1 MTTTSDERWQWAET
15 GKMINHPNRLK
26 SRLEIWREFWRETH
40 HSQSEKAA
48 DSRARRAAKRA
59 GLVARKSRW
68 RSDTVDNMGGFML
81 IEPRTKTV
89 VDGSRFNLS
98 ADDVIERCTPRPE

>member
-1 MTTTSDERWQWAET
+1 MGGDWQDDQS
-15 GKMINHPNRLK
+15 PNRSK
-26 SRLEIWREFWRETH
+26 SRLKIWREFWRETH

-48 DSRARRAAKRA
+48 DSRARRAAKQA

-98 ADDVIERCTPRPE
+98 ADDVIERCPPRPE